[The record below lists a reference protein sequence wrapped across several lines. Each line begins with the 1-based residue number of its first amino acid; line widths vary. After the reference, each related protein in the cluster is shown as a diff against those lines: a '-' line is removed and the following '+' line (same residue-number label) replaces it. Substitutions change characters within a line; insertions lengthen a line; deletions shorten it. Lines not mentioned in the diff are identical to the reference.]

1 MSLIVDEQ
9 VKENLTKEEVLL
21 LALNEASDKKAYE
34 KALFLYKNELYTKE
48 VVENF
53 NEDNYV
59 EVYPKTIKGY
69 SLVRDEEGNLYLVK
83 AMKADEETDV
93 FGYDVLSLANPTDE
107 EMVALHHHYK
117 RPCVL
122 KAILFVGFVL
132 AIIAGLVA
140 TFFVFFENVQNAST
154 GETQIGYALS
164 MAYMYA
170 GGFVTVSI
178 GLLLLILNKNKKCCR
193 K

>member
-1 MSLIVDEQ
+1 MSLIIDEQ

-21 LALNEASDKKAYE
+21 LALNEASDKKSYE

-48 VVENF
+48 LVENF

-93 FGYDVLSLANPTDE
+93 FGYEVLSLPNPTDE
-107 EMVALHHHYK
+107 EMMILHHNFK
-117 RPCVL
+117 RPCIL
-122 KAILFVGFVL
+122 KAILLIGFVL
-132 AIIAGLVA
+132 AILTGIIA
-140 TFFVFFENVQNAST
+140 TFFVFFENVQNANT
-154 GETQIGYALS
+154 NEMQIGYALS
-164 MAYMYA
+164 MAFMYA
-170 GGFVTVSI
+170 GGFVTVSL
-178 GLLLLILNKNKKCCR
+178 GLLLLFLKKDKKCCR